1 MLYVE
6 RENSGHLPNGEQ
18 EGDTSEI
25 METSIMEG
33 EEYYNQEGGEWTQKV
48 DTGQLCRV
56 CANPNDYLI
65 PIFDGE
71 GLEHELSMKI
81 QKHLPIKV
89 TETDTLPQHMC
100 YQCASTLIAWHD
112 LVISCVEADKKL
124 RELQM
129 EENDDDD
136 DKGGEMFE
144 SPSLDSEMTDD
155 VIQPSTSETQNQNQV
170 SKTPSSKKAAVAKEK
185 KSKLKMILVKGPP
198 AGTSGQK
205 TASKTQVA
213 KALELAKSK
222 DGVSQDSASERLEES
237 TNRQKI
243 RQIEEDSDQDGHHKM
258 AQPEFNVHGTYDN
271 LSAYEVF
278 GLNTG
283 HSKSVESEMDIQF
296 NSVMEVTDINNFNF
310 NFSDIRDNKTVKHSK
325 KQHLHCRYCGKE
337 FKSNAVYRKHLK
349 IEHNGCLDFRCR
361 ICQEVF
367 TSKEALQSHKTVH
380 NINVGKNCEEITH
393 LCHTCGRT
401 FNTLSKLRSH
411 EKRVHQ
417 DCPSK
422 QVIDKKQICEVCGKE
437 FQFTKYLKKHMLKH
451 GEKNFVCETCGKRFE
466 TKYMLKMH
474 QECHS
479 EIRPYVCEICRSSY
493 KRHRNLLSHEQEV
506 HGIFSL
512 GPGKEKESLSFPCD
526 VCKKEFTTKKKVAI
540 HMRTHTGE
548 RPFHCEECGNRYTS
562 RSSLYIHRRVVHEG
576 RKCVEKGVFLCDV
589 CSKSFATKHYL
600 DVHLR
605 IHTGEKP
612 YVCKICN
619 RAFTQRT
626 SLVNHT
632 ASHTDSRPYPCIHCS
647 KAFRRRETL
656 IVHIRTHTGEK
667 PHVCDICGRGFAQ
680 LTDMKKHRL
689 KIHNSVQ
696 SRKQ

>member
-222 DGVSQDSASERLEES
+222 DGVSQDSASERCELHS
-237 TNRQKI
+237 LQMPAVRNN
-243 RQIEEDSDQDGHHKM
+243 
-258 AQPEFNVHGTYDN
+258 AQ
-271 LSAYEVF
+271 S
-278 GLNTG
+278 
-283 HSKSVESEMDIQF
+283 SVSSE
-296 NSVMEVTDINNFNF
+296 
-310 NFSDIRDNKTVKHSK
+310 
-325 KQHLHCRYCGKE
+325 
-337 FKSNAVYRKHLK
+337 
-349 IEHNGCLDFRCR
+349 
-361 ICQEVF
+361 
-367 TSKEALQSHKTVH
+367 
-380 NINVGKNCEEITH
+380 
-393 LCHTCGRT
+393 
-401 FNTLSKLRSH
+401 
-411 EKRVHQ
+411 
-417 DCPSK
+417 
-422 QVIDKKQICEVCGKE
+422 
-437 FQFTKYLKKHMLKH
+437 
-451 GEKNFVCETCGKRFE
+451 
-466 TKYMLKMH
+466 
-474 QECHS
+474 
-479 EIRPYVCEICRSSY
+479 
-493 KRHRNLLSHEQEV
+493 
-506 HGIFSL
+506 
-512 GPGKEKESLSFPCD
+512 
-526 VCKKEFTTKKKVAI
+526 
-540 HMRTHTGE
+540 
-548 RPFHCEECGNRYTS
+548 
-562 RSSLYIHRRVVHEG
+562 
-576 RKCVEKGVFLCDV
+576 
-589 CSKSFATKHYL
+589 
-600 DVHLR
+600 
-605 IHTGEKP
+605 
-612 YVCKICN
+612 
-619 RAFTQRT
+619 
-626 SLVNHT
+626 SLVNLVPEMDVKVELLQLEISCFGNINENVLLNSSEDQIDMKVEKVVEAELEVEKSQTHSSQVST
-632 ASHTDSRPYPCIHCS
+632 ISCNINDKEIDAAENDSKPCFMAYISVKGNSSLPCDTS
-647 KAFRRRETL
+647 NK
-656 IVHIRTHTGEK
+656 TGELETETVSLNFYRDAK
-667 PHVCDICGRGFAQ
+667 IVSINDILEEHLTEATDISCNKQSGFTGRGNTDICSCSSDVLDHKRKCF
-680 LTDMKKHRL
+680 TCNICDKKHDSKSSFESFL
-689 KIHNSVQ
+689 KTCII
-696 SRKQ
+696 

>member
-222 DGVSQDSASERLEES
+222 DGVSQDSASERW
-237 TNRQKI
+237 Q
-243 RQIEEDSDQDGHHKM
+243 QI
-258 AQPEFNVHGTYDN
+258 
-271 LSAYEVF
+271 SAYQQARYTTGNYVTMSQWYHCAGDDTKFYNRESNDVSKYYSKDPIEVTSCYERDPLEVPDF
-278 GLNTG
+278 YKKDPLDITCPAG
-283 HSKSVESEMDIQF
+283 HS
-296 NSVMEVTDINNFNF
+296 
-310 NFSDIRDNKTVKHSK
+310 VKCF
-325 KQHLHCRYCGKE
+325 KQEEEAKHDSTKQDRLDDGRPIFQCDHCGK
-337 FKSNAVYRKHLK
+337 
-349 IEHNGCLDFRCR
+349 
-361 ICQEVF
+361 
-367 TSKEALQSHKTVH
+367 
-380 NINVGKNCEEITH
+380 
-393 LCHTCGRT
+393 
-401 FNTLSKLRSH
+401 KLASR
-411 EKRVHQ
+411 E
-417 DCPSK
+417 
-422 QVIDKKQICEVCGKE
+422 
-437 FQFTKYLKKHMLKH
+437 
-451 GEKNFVCETCGKRFE
+451 N
-466 TKYMLKMH
+466 
-474 QECHS
+474 
-479 EIRPYVCEICRSSY
+479 
-493 KRHRNLLSHEQEV
+493 
-506 HGIFSL
+506 
-512 GPGKEKESLSFPCD
+512 
-526 VCKKEFTTKKKVAI
+526 
-540 HMRTHTGE
+540 MR
-548 RPFHCEECGNRYTS
+548 
-562 RSSLYIHRRVVHEG
+562 
-576 RKCVEKGVFLCDV
+576 
-589 CSKSFATKHYL
+589 
-600 DVHLR
+600 VHLR
-605 IHTGEKP
+605 IHTGERP
-612 YVCKICN
+612 FTCHICGKQFQAPSGIK
-619 RAFTQRT
+619 RH
-626 SLVNHT
+626 L
-632 ASHTDSRPYPCIHCS
+632 
-647 KAFRRRETL
+647 KE
-656 IVHIRTHTGEK
+656 VHEGVKE
-667 PHVCDICGRGFAQ
+667 HVCDICGRAFANKRTLEDHRRIHTGERPFVCDLCGKTFKTKASLYVHNKSHTDVFPFECPHCEKCFRAQ
-680 LTDMKKHRL
+680 TSLTLHILKHTGEKPHACDICGKRFRIKYELGKHRL
-689 KIHNSVQ
+689 IHSDGKPFVCMKCGHAFRLKKYLKNHNKFHHQ
-696 SRKQ
+696 DE

>member
-222 DGVSQDSASERLEES
+222 DGVSQDSASERCHHSSKTSFRAFHEAKLTINNMIQLKS
-237 TNRQKI
+237 SIAPAPDMSK
-243 RQIEEDSDQDGHHKM
+243 SDLVWIKTEVD
-258 AQPEFNVHGTYDN
+258 
-271 LSAYEVF
+271 LSADSCEFCDSVF
-278 GLNTG
+278 
-283 HSKSVESEMDIQF
+283 SRK
-296 NSVMEVTDINNFNF
+296 
-310 NFSDIRDNKTVKHSK
+310 RDLAD
-325 KQHLHCRYCGKE
+325 HLAK
-337 FKSNAVYRKHLK
+337 
-349 IEHNGCLDFRCR
+349 
-361 ICQEVF
+361 
-367 TSKEALQSHKTVH
+367 VH
-380 NINVGKNCEEITH
+380 EEYVLH
-393 LCHTCGRT
+393 
-401 FNTLSKLRSH
+401 
-411 EKRVHQ
+411 
-417 DCPSK
+417 
-422 QVIDKKQICEVCGKE
+422 CEVCDSVFKH
-437 FQFTKYLKKHMLKH
+437 KYLFEEHMKLHEPNIECSQKISDTCSNSSGH
-451 GEKNFVCETCGKRFE
+451 DSDSHIHLNTKGKSSRILRVKSPKELNISGKTSEQVSYGCETCGKHFKRLYHLNKHIKTHDTFMKVEAGESE
-466 TKYMLKMH
+466 TGMSGLG
-474 QECHS
+474 S
-479 EIRPYVCEICRSSY
+479 EDESCNEEEKKEERETTE
-493 KRHRNLLSHEQEV
+493 K
-506 HGIFSL
+506 
-512 GPGKEKESLSFPCD
+512 KEKTKATYHCQICGKNFTLKDSF
-526 VCKKEFTTKKKVAI
+526 
-540 HMRTHTGE
+540 
-548 RPFHCEECGNRYTS
+548 
-562 RSSLYIHRRVVHEG
+562 
-576 RKCVEKGVFLCDV
+576 
-589 CSKSFATKHYL
+589 KSHQ
-600 DVHLR
+600 R

-612 YVCKICN
+612 FTCHICGKQFSHTGGLYYHLKHVHAGIKNHSCDICGRSFALKAAMEDHRRIHTGERPYVCHTCGKSFKTKASLYIHSKI
-619 RAFTQRT
+619 
-626 SLVNHT
+626 
-632 ASHTDSRPYPCIHCS
+632 HTDSFPHSCTYCERR
-647 KAFRRRETL
+647 FRWRQQLLAHLT
-656 IVHIRTHTGEK
+656 THTGEK
-667 PHVCDICGRGFAQ
+667 PHSCEICGKSFGVKND
-680 LTDMKKHRL
+680 LTRHKLIHSDDKPFVCPLCGLCFGQKRYL
-689 KIHNSVQ
+689 KNHEK
-696 SRKQ
+696 SRHVTQR

>member
-222 DGVSQDSASERLEES
+222 DGVSQDSASERCQLSPLTSFKAFQEAKNALRNMYGQKDTIASICDMPPHHFVWIKCEEKSRNLQNCHYCNDSFRNKSELEIHMSKLHSETTYRVKHEELRLQDEFS
-237 TNRQKI
+237 ACTEEFPAQGGSETNCVPRKDVKI
-243 RQIEEDSDQDGHHKM
+243 SKHIEEIPHV
-258 AQPEFNVHGTYDN
+258 P
-271 LSAYEVF
+271 
-278 GLNTG
+278 
-283 HSKSVESEMDIQF
+283 
-296 NSVMEVTDINNFNF
+296 
-310 NFSDIRDNKTVKHSK
+310 VKK
-325 KQHLHCRYCGKE
+325 
-337 FKSNAVYRKHLK
+337 
-349 IEHNGCLDFRCR
+349 D
-361 ICQEVF
+361 
-367 TSKEALQSHKTVH
+367 
-380 NINVGKNCEEITH
+380 
-393 LCHTCGRT
+393 
-401 FNTLSKLRSH
+401 
-411 EKRVHQ
+411 
-417 DCPSK
+417 
-422 QVIDKKQICEVCGKE
+422 
-437 FQFTKYLKKHMLKH
+437 YL
-451 GEKNFVCETCGKRFE
+451 
-466 TKYMLKMH
+466 
-474 QECHS
+474 
-479 EIRPYVCEICRSSY
+479 CEICDRSFTRKY
-493 KRHRNLLSHEQEV
+493 DLKRHSKCHTPPACGAVEETEIVMVSEV
-506 HGIFSL
+506 N
-512 GPGKEKESLSFPCD
+512 E
-526 VCKKEFTTKKKVAI
+526 
-540 HMRTHTGE
+540 
-548 RPFHCEECGNRYTS
+548 
-562 RSSLYIHRRVVHEG
+562 
-576 RKCVEKGVFLCDV
+576 KCVESDWDENDEKMDFDEALNDDDDEDT
-589 CSKSFATKHYL
+589 SKMGKRKRFQASTFHCIECGKNFSLKDSYFRHM
-600 DVHLR
+600 R

-612 YVCKICN
+612 FTCHICGKQFRDSGGLARHLKDVHARIKNFSCDICGRCFASKATREDHRRIHTGERPYICDSCGKTFKSKASLYIHSKI
-619 RAFTQRT
+619 
-626 SLVNHT
+626 
-632 ASHTDSRPYPCIHCS
+632 HTDSFPHECS
-647 KAFRRRETL
+647 YCEKRFRRRQELLAHVT
-656 IVHIRTHTGEK
+656 THTGEK
-667 PHVCDICGRGFAQ
+667 PHACDVCGRCFRVRGELLRHKLIHSEDKPYVCSECGLSFRQ
-680 LTDMKKHRL
+680 KRYL
-689 KIHNSVQ
+689 KNHQ
-696 SRKQ
+696 KTRHSRRELNT